1 MIGCFMRGD
10 LTDQSFPSS
19 EGDGSSN
26 ESERHETTNESQENK
41 SSQGSSENV
50 HPTSS
55 SDKSHKEGECNVNKG
70 HASNSKVLQNSQERE
85 NVRRSGR
92 ARKSNP
98 KFLDQ
103 SEENKLG
110 QRSQED
116 KVIPAALIKKEPIDP
131 VMRIREDLKVLRRM
145 ERYVDRLQN
154 HVLQIAGNSG
164 LEACQIQLDV
174 LKMCT
179 AES

>member
-1 MIGCFMRGD
+1 MRGD
-10 LTDQSFPSS
+10 LNDQSFPSS
-19 EGDGSSN
+19 GSSSN
-26 ESERHETTNESQENK
+26 ESEQLKSGTTNESQEDK
-41 SSQGSSENV
+41 SSQGSSINV
-50 HPTSS
+50 DPLSNMDKGNNGDNTNTGSTS
-55 SDKSHKEGECNVNKG
+55 NPR
-70 HASNSKVLQNSQERE
+70 VLQHSQDTE
-85 NVRRSGR
+85 NVRRSNR

-103 SEENKLG
+103 SQERKQDQRPHENEVMPG
-110 QRSQED
+110 TSF
-116 KVIPAALIKKEPIDP
+116 VKKEAIDP
-131 VMRIREDLKVLRRM
+131 VLRIKEDLKVLRRM

-154 HVLQIAGNSG
+154 HVLQIGGNSG